1 MGPEAAVSEDNGS
14 AISVRSLVKRYP
26 EVLAV
31 AGISFQVPKGRIF
44 AFLGPNGA
52 GKTTT
57 VEILECLR
65 QPTEGEARVLGL
77 DVKREKRQ
85 IRKIIG
91 VLPQEFNTYDRLTVK
106 ENIEYFASMY
116 SHSLDPD
123 ELIKVVDLEDKKD
136 SLFLHLSGGQKQ
148 KLGVAIALVNDPEV
162 VFLDEPTSGLDPKAR
177 RDIWT
182 AIRGLRSRGR
192 TVFLTTHYMEEA
204 EVLADEVG
212 VINKG
217 RIVAMGSPDELIRAH
232 GAASRLV
239 IKSPSADAK
248 EKLCQLRACSFK
260 GVDGGDIEIS
270 LASKSML
277 SEVVKEME
285 RLGVTYSELLL
296 KRSSLEDVFLN
307 LTGEELGRSE

>member
-1 MGPEAAVSEDNGS
+1 MAPDIEALEDNGS

-31 AGISFQVPKGRIF
+31 AGISFEVPRGKIF

-65 QPTEGEARVLGL
+65 QPTEGEAKVLGM
-77 DVKREKRQ
+77 DVRREKRH
-85 IRKIIG
+85 IRKVIG
-91 VLPQEFNTYDRLTVK
+91 VLPQEFNTYDRLTVR
-106 ENIEYFASMY
+106 ENIEYFGSMY
-116 SHSLDPD
+116 PHSLDPD
-123 ELIKVVDLEDKKD
+123 DLIKIVDLEDKKD

-182 AIRGLRSRGR
+182 AIRGLRSKGR

-204 EVLADEVG
+204 EVLADQVG

-217 RIVAMGSPDELIRAH
+217 KIVAMGSPDDLIRAH

-248 EKLCQLRACSFK
+248 EKLCELHDCTFK
-260 GVDGGDIEIS
+260 GVEGGDIEIS

-277 SEVVKEME
+277 SEIIIQME
-285 RLGVTYSELLL
+285 KLGVTYSELLL

-307 LTGEELGRSE
+307 LTGEELGRTE